1 MIYIYNLLSAI
12 LIGLSIG
19 AVIGQRNS
27 AALVTGVI
35 AIVLAVIT
43 IVTNMW
49 ILLAV
54 GLAIFLVGQGM
65 QRGRARAH

>member
-1 MIYIYNLLSAI
+1 MIYVYNLLSAI

-19 AVIGQRNS
+19 AAMGQRNS

-35 AIVLAVIT
+35 AMVLAIVT

-49 ILLAV
+49 IPLAV
-54 GLAIFLVGQGM
+54 GVAVFLIGQGM
-65 QRGRARAH
+65 QRDRRRAH